1 MRYEEPSSAP
11 EVRVPPATEAGQ
23 EWFAIHLIVLVGLI
37 AVALLVAA

>member
-11 EVRVPPATEAGQ
+11 EVRVPPAIGVGQ
-23 EWFAIHLIVLVGLI
+23 ERFAIHVIVLVGLI